1 MATKKTAPPLSGG
14 SRLLFWGLLFG
25 VSTQF
30 VDYLALS
37 VWGLW
42 GISIVFQQTDRCFHN
57 NPLLKRLFM
66 MLEDRDLDR
75 SVRIP
80 PSSVMEI
87 QAKDYSYHALKMLS
101 QDWTQPVIV
110 RGLFADSPAL
120 TNWRNPDY
128 LIGKTFGSNLTSV
141 IHNGTIVKHYE
152 MVCGKEEEGET
163 FSEYKPFDQ
172 TIRRIMAGSTE
183 TIVYPPASRS
193 KRVRDKELE
202 IKWNEMVKNDVDL
215 ARIGPMFQEGARST
229 VLTQMFLGG
238 GVDTSD
244 PSKAVPAI
252 GTGWHGDVCNNFVV
266 QISGEKKWIM
276 VDSKYSM
283 YMRPTM
289 RGGKTAI
296 VGGHLSIEEDTMP
309 YFPHHVFTLNPGD
322 FLYNPEW
329 YWHSIQ
335 NHEVGPYAFGLIS
348 RQCHI
353 KRNLKQ
359 AALFT
364 ALVVVNHAKAVLFDV
379 EARMR
384 VWALLSGESLMQPEK
399 GVNVDASN
407 EAKGGS
413 T

>member
-1 MATKKTAPPLSGG
+1 
-14 SRLLFWGLLFG
+14 
-25 VSTQF
+25 
-30 VDYLALS
+30 
-37 VWGLW
+37 
-42 GISIVFQQTDRCFHN
+42 
-57 NPLLKRLFM
+57 M

-244 PSKAVPAI
+244 PSKSVPAI

-266 QISGEKKWIM
+266 QISGEKMWIM

-309 YFPHHVFTLNPGD
+309 HFPHHVFTLVPGD

-407 EAKGGS
+407 EAKGGY